1 MADKLVTVIISSYNS
16 SQFIV
21 ETLESIAGQ
30 TWKDIELIITDDCSG
45 DDTVE
50 VCRKWKDENKERFVN
65 ALILTNNR
73 NTGVS
78 ANANRG
84 LSVAKGNWIKFLG
97 ADDTLKQDCIE
108 ENMLH
113 VISDPGIRVLF
124 SKVDI
129 YNNDFGPGNRLST
142 SCEDTSDPWSIMATG
157 RSAYSQYKMLLI
169 SDRLKYTPSVFLHR
183 ETLLSVG
190 GFDERFRLLE
200 DYPLWLNLTKN
211 GHRLYYMDK
220 VTVNYRQHSKAIN
233 NTGTSYLVNFN
244 YFRTEDFRKI
254 YTYPYLPAD
263 VRLSQR
269 FRWYASQIF
278 RWDYLNRDRKAGRI
292 LLNLLTIYCNPFRY
306 FIWVRKRFN
315 KKLEKNELYN

>member
-1 MADKLVTVIISSYNS
+1 MADKLVSVIISSYNS

-21 ETLESIAGQ
+21 ETLESIADQ
-30 TWKDIELIITDDCSG
+30 TWKEIELIITDDFSA

-50 VCRKWKDENKERFVN
+50 VCRKWADENKRRFINVY
-65 ALILTNNR
+65 IITNDI

-84 LSVAKGNWIKFLG
+84 LSIARGDWIKFLG

-113 VISDPGIRVLF
+113 VISDTGIRVLF

-129 YNNDFGPGNRLST
+129 YNNNFSPDNLLST
-142 SCEDTSDPWSIMATG
+142 SREDTSDPWSIMATG
-157 RSAYSQYKMLLI
+157 RSADSQYKMLLI

-233 NTGTSYLVNFN
+233 NTGTSYLVNLN

-254 YTYPYLPAD
+254 YVYPSLPAD
-263 VRLSQR
+263 LRLSQR

-278 RWDYLNRDRKAGRI
+278 RWDYINRNRKAGRI
-292 LLNLLTIYCNPFRY
+292 LLNLMTIYCNPFGY

-315 KKLEKNELYN
+315 KNLKKNELYN

>member
-84 LSVAKGNWIKFLG
+84 LSVAKGDWIKFLG

-124 SKVDI
+124 SRVDI
-129 YNNDFGPGNRLST
+129 YNNDFGPENRLST

-157 RSAYSQYKMLLI
+157 RNAYSQHKMLLI

-292 LLNLLTIYCNPFRY
+292 LLNLLTIYCNPFSY

-315 KKLEKNELYN
+315 KKLEKNELYY

>member
-1 MADKLVTVIISSYNS
+1 MADILVSVIISSYNS

-21 ETLESIAGQ
+21 ETLESISDQ
-30 TWKDIELIITDDCSG
+30 TWKDIELIITDDCSA

-50 VCRKWKDENKERFVN
+50 VCRKWIDENKQRFIN
-65 ALILTNNR
+65 ACIITSNI

-84 LSVAKGNWIKFLG
+84 LSVAKGEWIKFLG

-108 ENMLH
+108 ENMLRI
-113 VISDPGIRVLF
+113 ISDPGIRVLF

-129 YNNDFGPGNRLST
+129 YNNDFSPDNLLST
-142 SCEDTSDPWSIMATG
+142 SREDTSDPWSIMATD
-157 RSAYSQYKMLLI
+157 RSADSQYKMLLI

-233 NTGTSYLVNFN
+233 NTGTSYLVNLN
-244 YFRTEDFRKI
+244 YFRTEEFRKI
-254 YTYPYLPAD
+254 YTYPSLPVD

-269 FRWYASQIF
+269 FRWYASQVF
-278 RWDYLNRDRKAGRI
+278 RWDYINRDRQAGRF
-292 LLNLLTIYCNPFRY
+292 LLNLLTIYFNPFRY

-315 KKLEKNELYN
+315 KNLEKNELYY

>member
-84 LSVAKGNWIKFLG
+84 LSVAKGDWIKFLG

-124 SKVDI
+124 SRVDI
-129 YNNDFGPGNRLST
+129 YNNDFGPENRLST
-142 SCEDTSDPWSIMATG
+142 SCEDTSDPWSIMATD
-157 RSAYSQYKMLLI
+157 RNAYSQHKMLLI

-292 LLNLLTIYCNPFRY
+292 LLNLLTIYCNPFSY

-315 KKLEKNELYN
+315 KKLEKNELYY

>member
-84 LSVAKGNWIKFLG
+84 LSVARGDWIKFLG

-124 SKVDI
+124 SRVDI
-129 YNNDFGPGNRLST
+129 YNNDFGPENRLST

-157 RSAYSQYKMLLI
+157 RNAYSQHKMLLI

-292 LLNLLTIYCNPFRY
+292 LLNLLTIYCNPFSY

-315 KKLEKNELYN
+315 KKLEKNELYY

>member
-1 MADKLVTVIISSYNS
+1 MADILVSVIISSYNS

-21 ETLESIAGQ
+21 ETLESISDQ
-30 TWKDIELIITDDCSG
+30 TWKDIELIITDDCSA

-50 VCRKWKDENKERFVN
+50 VCRKWIDENKQRFIN
-65 ALILTNNR
+65 ACIITSNI

-84 LSVAKGNWIKFLG
+84 LSVAKGEWIKFLG

-108 ENMLH
+108 ENMLRI
-113 VISDPGIRVLF
+113 ISDPGIRVLF

-129 YNNDFGPGNRLST
+129 YNNDFSPDNLLST
-142 SCEDTSDPWSIMATG
+142 SREDTSDPWSIMATD
-157 RSAYSQYKMLLI
+157 RSADSQYKMLLI

-183 ETLLSVG
+183 EALLSVG

-233 NTGTSYLVNFN
+233 NTGTSYLVNLN
-244 YFRTEDFRKI
+244 YFRTEEFRKI
-254 YTYPYLPAD
+254 YTYPSLPVD

-269 FRWYASQIF
+269 FRWYTSQVF
-278 RWDYLNRDRKAGRI
+278 RWDYINRDRQAGRF

-306 FIWVRKRFN
+306 FIWARKRFN
-315 KKLEKNELYN
+315 KNLEKNELYY

>member
-84 LSVAKGNWIKFLG
+84 LSVAKGDWIKFLG
-97 ADDTLKQDCIE
+97 ADDTLKQNCIE

-124 SKVDI
+124 SRVDI
-129 YNNDFGPGNRLST
+129 YNNDFGPENRLST

-157 RSAYSQYKMLLI
+157 RNAYSQHKMLLI

-292 LLNLLTIYCNPFRY
+292 LLNLLTIYCNPFSY

-315 KKLEKNELYN
+315 KKLEKNELYY